1 MSNGVRIR
9 GLSGDVSNVSVQSS
23 VASTWALLGRKW
35 AGLRWRT
42 HDVSLERDEVMVLK
56 CQGGDCKLELE
67 GLGGP
72 HGSVMVQ
79 EDVSRVR
86 LQRGQRLK
94 FGLHQGVS
102 LVLTN
107 EKIVHPLQKHGP
119 IIET

>member
-79 EDVSRVR
+79 EDVSRFR